1 MRIVIAKAT
10 MLLCGLLA
18 VTALVPAI
26 ASAGYGRCDPG
37 EFCLYYSVNRTGG
50 VYNFSGSD
58 RNLYNDRYEGAHT
71 HTVVANTS
79 ISVWNRGVADAS
91 GKTDVIVYSGLASDS
106 ARRCIPR
113 GAWGDLDNL
122 WWQEIDGYE
131 WVTRARCNKVPR
143 MPLRP

>member
-1 MRIVIAKAT
+1 MRIDIAKAT

-18 VTALVPAI
+18 ATALVPAI

-58 RNLYNDRYEGAHT
+58 RNLFNDRYEGKHT

-79 ISVWNRGVADAS
+79 ISVWNRGVAHPS
-91 GKTDVIVYSGLASDS
+91 GKNDVLVYATLGNS
-106 ARRCIPR
+106 APRCIRR
-113 GAWGDLDNL
+113 GRWGDLANE

-131 WVTRARCNKVPR
+131 WVTRTRCNSVPH